1 MTYLVQLLLI
11 IMLPTLG
18 LLASPDPASQAA
30 SDASIRLATKF
41 APRFV
46 FAKDEK
52 FGPSTIDWFLSNDI
66 LVSTLC
72 ISHVTNT
79 LTIINSPL
87 TRRIVL
93 SPPRA
98 H

>member
-1 MTYLVQLLLI
+1 MQLLLI

-66 LVSTLC
+66 LVFTPC
-72 ISHVTNT
+72 ISCTT
-79 LTIINSPL
+79 KSLTIINSL
-87 TRRIVL
+87 STRRTVL